1 MASVAEADRPAEA
14 LLGFRENVVEADG
27 FRIRYLEAGA
37 GDAVVMLHSAIG
49 LYVTEAHRLL
59 SAKHRV
65 ILFEVPGFGRSP
77 ANERSQTMPDLARTM
92 LAATDALGLKRF
104 NVTGHS
110 FGGRLALWMAI
121 ERPDAVASV
130 SLIAAAVIPSGR
142 PPPPATDPVMAKQM
156 ALLRRVMGG
165 PGRDPVLEAEMKKL
179 DVPVLAL
186 FGTNDEIIPPSH
198 GREYR
203 KLLKHCNVVMIYD
216 AGHALD
222 RDRPEAL
229 ASVIADFVEKPD
241 GFLVNRKDGAINP

>member
-1 MASVAEADRPAEA
+1 MASVAEATTQADPT
-14 LLGFRENVVEADG
+14 LGFREDFVEADG

-49 LYVTEAHRLL
+49 LYVTEAQRCL
-59 SAKHRV
+59 SERFRV
-65 ILFEVPGFGRSP
+65 ILFEVPGFGQSP
-77 ANERSQTMPDLARTM
+77 ANERSQSMQDLARTM

-121 ERPDAVASV
+121 QRPEAIASV
-130 SLIAAAVIPSGR
+130 SLLAAAVIPSGR
-142 PPPPATDPVMAKQM
+142 PPPPATDPAMQKQFT
-156 ALLRRVMGG
+156 LLRRVMGG
-165 PGRDPVLEAEMKKL
+165 PGRDPVLEAEMQKL
-179 DVPVLAL
+179 EVPVLAL
-186 FGTNDEIIPPSH
+186 FGTRDEIIPPSH

-203 KLLKHCNVVMIYD
+203 KLLKHCNVVMVYD

-229 ASVIADFVEKPD
+229 AAAIADFIEKPD